1 MARTPRLIPLFAFV
15 ALVAASCAS
24 RNQVVSEWKDPAYAA
39 RAGQKVVV
47 MAVAENE
54 ISGRIWETEM
64 SKQLTGRGFQI
75 VSGSS
80 IMGTTGTRPDSA
92 AVAQKVADSGA
103 DLVVVTRVLNVAKE
117 TTYVPGQ
124 TYVAPGMYWNGYY
137 GLFTHAYTALETP
150 GYVEQNTIVQME
162 TSVFDVPTGK
172 LVWGGLSES
181 FNPSGTESMAESV
194 ARKIVN
200 RLEDSGLI
208 PRSTTT
214 SG

>member
-1 MARTPRLIPLFAFV
+1 MVRTLRLLGGLAVV

-24 RNQVVSEWKDPAYAA
+24 RNKVVSEWKDPAYAA
-39 RAGQKVVV
+39 RSGQKVVV
-47 MAVAENE
+47 MAVAESE

-64 SKQLTGRGFQI
+64 SKQLAGRGFQV

-80 IMGTTGTRPDSA
+80 ILGATGTRPDSA
-92 AVAQKVADSGA
+92 AVARKVTDSGA
-103 DLVVVTRVLNVAKE
+103 DLVVVTRLLAVDKE
-117 TTYVPGQ
+117 TTYIPGQ

-137 GLFTHAYTALETP
+137 GLYTHAYSALETP
-150 GYVEQNTIVQME
+150 GYIEQNTIVRLE
-162 TSVFDVPTGK
+162 TSVFDVATGK

-181 FNPSGTESMAESV
+181 FNPSSTESLAESMS
-194 ARKIVN
+194 RKVVH

-208 PRSTTT
+208 PPSTT